1 MSEVPL
7 YLLRTSAVPGLYPKT
22 GTVPETPTPD
32 VIRKEPW
39 PFYRT
44 ISGVRPCWEL
54 DLKGRVASEAGSLRA
69 GQGYLSY
76 KKTHLPR
83 TLPQAYA

>member
-22 GTVPETPTPD
+22 GTGPETPTPD

-44 ISGVRPCWEL
+44 ISGVRLCWEL
-54 DLKGRVASEAGSLRA
+54 EQPKGPKGPYSDISLVRNTPPPLGHHMA
-69 GQGYLSY
+69 LDIVI
-76 KKTHLPR
+76 L
-83 TLPQAYA
+83 